1 MRKRTCDL
9 TLTKQ
14 KTMFKKL
21 TLMLAVCFSLTACDT
36 TQDLGSILGTVLG
49 EGSPLTNS
57 EIVSGLKQALEIG
70 ISKGSDVLSRE
81 NGYFQS
87 PYKILLP
94 EEARQ
99 VTDKLQNVPGFSR
112 LEQNILEKINRGAED
127 AAKSAKPIF
136 VDAIKSMSIS
146 DAMGILKGDKNAAT
160 EFLKS
165 RTFQQLYNEFNPVIV
180 TSLDKF
186 NAREYWGNAVN
197 TYNSIPLTNKVDPDL
212 DDYVTRQALDG
223 LFAMVAKEELDIRN
237 NIAARTTDL
246 LRKVF
251 AAQD

>member
-1 MRKRTCDL
+1 
-9 TLTKQ
+9 
-14 KTMFKKL
+14 MFKKI
-21 TLMLAVCFSLTACDT
+21 TLLLAVCFSLTACDT

-49 EGSPLTNS
+49 EDSPLTNS
-57 EIVSGLKQALEIG
+57 EVVSGLKQALEIG
-70 ISKGSDVLSRE
+70 IGKGSDVLSRE
-81 NGYFQS
+81 NGYFNS

-99 VTDKLQNVPGFSR
+99 VTAKLQNVPGFTR

-136 VDAIKSMSIS
+136 VDAIKSMTIS

-160 EFLKS
+160 EFLKR

-186 NAREYWGNAVN
+186 NAREYWSGAVN
-197 TYNSIPLTNKVDPDL
+197 TYNSIPLTNDVDPDL
-212 DDYVTRQALDG
+212 DDYVTNQALEG